1 MFFRTL
7 VVWTLGIPITAFFC
21 FFVFLSALAD
31 RSGNAA
37 HSCAAMWSRVIN
49 LLAGVKVKVE
59 GVEKIPKDTPV
70 LFLSNHQ
77 GAFDIPTL
85 QGSVPVQ
92 FRWVAKKSLFKIPLI
107 GWSMYLSGYIG
118 VKRESAVEAYK
129 SMEKAAAKIRSGTS
143 VMIFP
148 EGTRSDTGE
157 LLPMKRGA
165 FVLASKSRVPIVPI
179 AINGTK
185 DILKRG
191 GFLIRPGKVTI
202 RIGDPIP
209 TDGVEEKDLRPRTRE
224 TIARMLSGMD

>member
-1 MFFRTL
+1 MFLRTL
-7 VVWTLGIPITAFFC
+7 AVWALGIPVTMVFC
-21 FFVFLSALAD
+21 FIIFLSALAD
-31 RSGNAA
+31 RTGSAA
-37 HSCAAMWSRVIN
+37 HTAAAIWCRVV
-49 LLAGVKVKVE
+49 LFLAGVKVSVE
-59 GVEKIPKDTPV
+59 GVEKIPRGAPV

-77 GAFDIPTL
+77 GAFDIPAL
-85 QGSVPVQ
+85 QSSVPAQ

-118 VKRESAVEAYK
+118 VKRESATESYK
-129 SMEKAAAKIRSGTS
+129 SMEKAAAKIRGGTS

-165 FVLASKSRVPIVPI
+165 FVLASRSGAPIVPI

-191 GFLIRPGKVTI
+191 GFWIRPCRVTI

-209 TDGVEEKDLRPRTRE
+209 TEGVEEKELRPKTRE
-224 TIARMLSGMD
+224 TIAKMLSGMK

>member
-1 MFFRTL
+1 MFLRTL
-7 VVWTLGIPITAFFC
+7 AVWALGLPVTIVFC
-21 FFVFLSALAD
+21 LLVFLAALAD
-31 RSGNAA
+31 RTGSAA
-37 HSCAAMWSRVIN
+37 HSVAALWCRTV
-49 LLAGVKVKVE
+49 LVLAGVRVKVE
-59 GVEKIPKDTPV
+59 GVEKIPRGTPV

-77 GAFDIPTL
+77 GAFDIPAL
-85 QGSVPVQ
+85 QSSVPAQ

-118 VKRESAVEAYK
+118 IQRERAAESYR
-129 SMEKAAAKIRSGTS
+129 SMEKAAAKIRGGTS

-165 FVLASKSRVPIVPI
+165 FVLASKSGVPIVPI

-185 DILKRG
+185 DIMKRG
-191 GFLIRPGKVTI
+191 GFLIRPHEVTI

-209 TDGVEEKDLRPRTRE
+209 TEGVEEKDLRPRTRE
-224 TIARMLSGMD
+224 TIAEMLSGMD